1 MNDEKNIVESD
12 LDDAILTKFSN
23 LLNKYHNPA
32 NLNPHAEAA
41 PVTQSM
47 SAADQPDHLPAATVV
62 TSIPVLT
69 EAVILDAIEPA
80 AQSESIKPVRTILDA
95 ALKDAN
101 IAMTYAD
108 RCALADALE
117 IRWAEHF
124 KST

>member
-1 MNDEKNIVESD
+1 
-12 LDDAILTKFSN
+12 
-23 LLNKYHNPA
+23 
-32 NLNPHAEAA
+32 
-41 PVTQSM
+41 M

-69 EAVILDAIEPA
+69 EAVILDAIEPV

>member
-1 MNDEKNIVESD
+1 MNDEKNMAESD

-41 PVTQSM
+41 SVTQSA
-47 SAADQPDHLPAATVV
+47 STADQMDFLPAAAVA

-69 EAVILDAIEPA
+69 EAVILDAVEPD
-80 AQSESIKPVRTILDA
+80 AQSEPIKPVRTILDA

-117 IRWAEHF
+117 MRWAEHF